1 MPWKNRQINKQLK
14 SRVIITSNR
23 DENQPCN
30 SSLAQRRTY
39 PPRFLTYDLYDR
51 PYTGGG
57 SVVLPGRNMGIIPR
71 YHSKNLSKI
80 KWPWVRHLNMSRWS
94 LVKAF
99 LPTAYWLYTFLKQSN
114 THLLTGDNHCF
125 ILIQYSY
132 FCSQSRSKIVNKSTT
147 TKPKYHLFFKS
158 FCSSISI
165 TFSSFT
171 VSHHNIVQHTLTI
184 GGIKI
189 EATPHRM
196 RLCRIKLL
204 KATPIHC
211 NSVALCINCTEIYE
225 TYS

>member
-1 MPWKNRQINKQLK
+1 MICTTDLTLGEVQLYSLEEIWALFQDTIN
-14 SRVIITSNR
+14 
-23 DENQPCN
+23 
-30 SSLAQRRTY
+30 
-39 PPRFLTYDLYDR
+39 
-51 PYTGGG
+51 
-57 SVVLPGRNMGIIPR
+57 
-71 YHSKNLSKI
+71 SKNLSKI

-165 TFSSFT
+165 TFSSFHSFT
-171 VSHHNIVQHTLTI
+171 S
-184 GGIKI
+184 
-189 EATPHRM
+189 
-196 RLCRIKLL
+196 
-204 KATPIHC
+204 
-211 NSVALCINCTEIYE
+211 
-225 TYS
+225 

>member
-1 MPWKNRQINKQLK
+1 MSFNTGTGHTKWFSSTRMAFVTVHDKRRRKNTGNCMPWKNRQINKQSK
-14 SRVIITSNR
+14 SRVIITLNR

-30 SSLAQRRTY
+30 SSFGQRRTY
-39 PPRFLTYDLYDR
+39 PPRFVTYDLYNR

-125 ILIQYSY
+125 DILIQYSY

-165 TFSSFT
+165 TFSSFHSFT
-171 VSHHNIVQHTLTI
+171 S
-184 GGIKI
+184 
-189 EATPHRM
+189 
-196 RLCRIKLL
+196 
-204 KATPIHC
+204 
-211 NSVALCINCTEIYE
+211 
-225 TYS
+225 